1 MKKVLF
7 AVTIVAA
14 LGFSVISC
22 KSEAKK
28 ETEEKKTEVLTE
40 DQNNP
45 GSIEVEEIETTT
57 YHCPMKCEEGKTYDA
72 PGKCP
77 VCKMDLKET
86 KWDVKIE
93 ELKEDEGKVKNHLKE
108 GGDDVKKELKKAD
121 GDVKNEFEK
130 LKGDVEKKRNKTS
143 PIIPVPNGI

>member
-7 AVTIVAA
+7 AVTVAAA

-28 ETEEKKTEVLTE
+28 ETEENKTEVLKE
-40 DQNNP
+40 DQSNP
-45 GSIEVEEIETTT
+45 GSIEVEETTT
-57 YHCPMKCEEGKTYDA
+57 YYCPMKCEEGKTYDA

-108 GGDDVKKELKKAD
+108 GGDDVKKKLKKAD

>member
-7 AVTIVAA
+7 AVTVVAA

-28 ETEEKKTEVLTE
+28 ETEENKTEVLKE
-40 DQNNP
+40 DQSNP

-86 KWDVKIE
+86 KSDAKKKH
-93 ELKEDEGKVKNHLKE
+93 LKDDEGKVENDLKE
-108 GGDDVKKELKKAD
+108 AGRDVKKGFKKAD
-121 GDVKNEFEK
+121 GDVKKEFEK
-130 LKGDVEKKRNKTS
+130 LKGDVEKKKNKES
-143 PIIPVPNGI
+143 K